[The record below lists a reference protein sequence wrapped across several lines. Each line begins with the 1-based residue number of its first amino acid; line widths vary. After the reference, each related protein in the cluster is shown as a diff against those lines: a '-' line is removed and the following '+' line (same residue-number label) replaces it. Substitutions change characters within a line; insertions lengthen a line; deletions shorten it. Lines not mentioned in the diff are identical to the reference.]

1 MWRIDW
7 CVAVLAGAFLA
18 PAAWADGSVDKLA
31 RQEAAQ
37 RQALEA
43 AIGTPRCSADSA
55 CWAVPVG
62 ARPCGGAE
70 DYLPA
75 SRETSAATKVQAL
88 AKAHAATRKA
98 QNAQGGRMGIC
109 MVLPE
114 PAVRCAPSTQRCEL
128 VDAAAGAATAR

>member
-1 MWRIDW
+1 MWRTDFRVW
-7 CVAVLAGAFLA
+7 VLAGAFLA
-18 PAAWADGSVDKLA
+18 PAAWADGSADQLA

-43 AIGTPRCSADSA
+43 AIGTPRCSGDAA

-62 ARPCGGAE
+62 TRPCGGAE
-70 DYLPA
+70 AYLPA
-75 SRETSAATKVQAL
+75 SRETSSMDKVQRL

-114 PAVRCAPSTQRCEL
+114 PAVRCAPNTQRCEL
-128 VDAAAGAATAR
+128 VDNAAVIAR